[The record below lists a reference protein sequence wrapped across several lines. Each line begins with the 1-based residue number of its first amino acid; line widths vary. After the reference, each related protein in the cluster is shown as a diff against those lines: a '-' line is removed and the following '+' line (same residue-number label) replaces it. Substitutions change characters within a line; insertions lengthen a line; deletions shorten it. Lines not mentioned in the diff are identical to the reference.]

1 MHRNASSRDIGRHL
15 ASGAGL
21 GIFLALALIVGNQ
34 VIFGAM
40 VHAAQPGLYVFLFVV
55 GTACLTAVGSAISG
69 FILTSLE
76 KNRG

>member
-1 MHRNASSRDIGRHL
+1 
-15 ASGAGL
+15 
-21 GIFLALALIVGNQ
+21 VGNR